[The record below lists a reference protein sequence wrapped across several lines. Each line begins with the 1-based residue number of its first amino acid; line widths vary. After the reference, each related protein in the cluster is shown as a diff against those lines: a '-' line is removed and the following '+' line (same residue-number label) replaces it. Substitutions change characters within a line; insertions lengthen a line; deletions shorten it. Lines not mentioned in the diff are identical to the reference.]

1 MHLGK
6 IVFVHWNN
14 DVARSCPVGGRNR
27 ECDDCWLHG
36 NQTQQEALRS
46 WFDYQHHLETRRER
60 LLVKHCANTTEV
72 ALDLKSR
79 NSLELMRAIFV
90 RNTGGAYEELDL
102 QESRTKNI
110 VRSSSDKKIDWPHDY
125 CEREEF

>member
-1 MHLGK
+1 
-6 IVFVHWNN
+6 
-14 DVARSCPVGGRNR
+14 
-27 ECDDCWLHG
+27 
-36 NQTQQEALRS
+36 
-46 WFDYQHHLETRRER
+46 
-60 LLVKHCANTTEV
+60 
-72 ALDLKSR
+72 LKSR

-102 QESRTKNI
+102 RESRTKNI